1 MGLTSSHMESN
12 IKREITKLY
21 KASFGKGPESTEV
34 IIYENFV
41 FLKFIGALSQIEESL
56 MNSDNGKQIVEK
68 IRDEL
73 ILSQTTVYIP
83 TIERIV
89 NEKIYKIN
97 YMMEEEKNILYMFLL
112 FENVI
117 VTD

>member
-1 MGLTSSHMESN
+1 MASANNHMESS

-21 KASFGKGPESTEV
+21 KSSFGKGPENTEV

-41 FLKFIGALSQIEESL
+41 FLKFIDALSQIEKSL
-56 MNSDNGKQIVEK
+56 MNSENGKQIVEK

-73 ILSQTTVYIP
+73 ILSQASVYVP
-83 TIERIV
+83 TIEKII
-89 NEKIYKIN
+89 NEKIHKIN
-97 YMMEEEKNILYMFLL
+97 YIMEEKNNILYVFLL